1 LNNTYVLPDI
11 HGCHKTLKY
20 TIENRLKLCRND
32 ELYFLGDFINK
43 GPDSKGVLDLVM
55 SLIQNDIKVYSV
67 RGNHEQLLLDA
78 FNNNEKNELFKD
90 RGGKETLESFQVGN
104 IRDIPNVYIDFINE
118 LPYFIELKDYVIVHA
133 GFDFSLDNPFSDYES
148 MLTIRNFTMSPASL
162 NYRKVIHGH
171 NAINLQ
177 EIYRSIIEPDSYQLN
192 IDNGCVY
199 KDKEGMGNLFVL
211 NLNDHSFHIQKNI
224 EFV

>member
-1 LNNTYVLPDI
+1 MKNTYVLPDI

-20 TIENRLKLCRND
+20 TIENHLKLCRND

-104 IRDIPNVYIDFINE
+104 IHDIPNVYIDFINE

-177 EIYRSIIEPDSYQLN
+177 EIYRSIIEPNSYQLN

>member
-1 LNNTYVLPDI
+1 MKNRYVLPDI
-11 HGCHKTLKY
+11 HGCLKTLKY
-20 TIENRLKLCRND
+20 TIENHLKLGRND

-43 GPDSKGVLDLVM
+43 GPDSKGVLDFVM
-55 SLIQNDIKVYSV
+55 TLMQNDIKVYSV

-78 FNNNEKNELFKD
+78 FEDEEKNELFKT
-90 RGGKETLESFQVGN
+90 RGGKETLDSFQVQHVQ
-104 IRDIPNVYIDFINE
+104 DIPEVYIEYISA
-118 LPYFIELKDYVIVHA
+118 LPYFIELKDFVIVHA
-133 GFDFSLDNPFSDYES
+133 GFDFSLNDPFSDPES
-148 MLTIRNFTMSPASL
+148 MLTIRNFSVQPASF

-177 EIYRSIIEPDSYQLN
+177 EIFRNVIETDSYQLN

-211 NLNDHSFHIQKNI
+211 NLNDHSYHIQQNI
-224 EFV
+224 E